1 MRLEFEPN
9 VSATPFVESEAVES
23 ANGVQS
29 AELRALLAD
38 GIKAAQSGN
47 RSQARTLLMRATE
60 VDPRCESAWLWLA
73 SISEYPEELLVFLK
87 NVLEISPANER
98 ALQWSAATKS
108 LLAKTFVQRGI
119 EASKENHNDRALEC
133 FDQALAYDE
142 QNQMAWLWIASLSDS
157 ATRKIE
163 YLERVLSINPEN
175 EEAQAAMRA
184 ARMQTCDSLFK
195 EAKSAAVA
203 GEKEKAVR
211 ILDELLGQFPDSVDA
226 WILRSHLA
234 DDFEEKIRCF
244 ESVLNINPDNL
255 TAKASLDSL
264 RAIMET
270 AAPEAPF
277 VSDEVVQEQE
287 SANGHHTSEEVAFM
301 VGESHRSSNE
311 PYEPVQMDEPSGTND
326 DAEDLTEEYSFAEI
340 SGVGEIDESA
350 NLAQQFSLGNITM
363 IGEPHTKPEE
373 ADEHSEDINK
383 TMVSNTLPWEAEDE
397 PSVSAGDAA
406 PVEDHHA
413 EEDVHK
419 TVISNTLPWKS
430 EDESDPER
438 SDLTDIVEESD
449 VDIHAIFDD
458 GIPMPHDDAELND
471 DGFVSQVFNTR
482 NGRVEYKNS
491 SEDGAFCPYCKAG
504 IETYAFVCY
513 GCMATLTLADLE
525 MLLANQPTNVLA
537 IHASVEAFEAEK
549 RSRELSENELITL
562 AIGHLNLHN
571 FRAGFDCL
579 HEASQKNPNNVVLS
593 GQVNS
598 LAIRLEEINR
608 QEEINVSMPKGK
620 KILVVDDSPTVRK
633 LISGKLE
640 KCGHAVFCASDGVEA
655 IAMMD
660 GLVPDLVLL
669 DITMPRM
676 DGYQVCKTIRGNEAT
691 KDVPVVMISG
701 KDGFFDKV
709 RGRMAGTSGYIT
721 KPFGPETLM
730 KTLET
735 YLKHD

>member
-1 MRLEFEPN
+1 MRLELEPN
-9 VSATPFVESEAVES
+9 ASALPFVENEAVER

-87 NVLEISPANER
+87 NVLEISPKNER
-98 ALQWSAATKS
+98 ALQWSTATKS

-119 EASKENHNDRALEC
+119 EASKENQNERALEC

-157 ATRKIE
+157 ADRKIE

-175 EEAQAAMRA
+175 EEAKTAMRA
-184 ARMQTCDSLFK
+184 ARMKTGDSLLK
-195 EAKSAAVA
+195 DAKSAAVA
-203 GEKEKAVR
+203 GEKEKAVG
-211 ILDELLGQFPDSVDA
+211 ILDEMLRQFSDSEDA

-244 ESVLNINPDNL
+244 ESALNINPDNV

-270 AAPEAPF
+270 VAPNAPETAF
-277 VSDEVVQEQE
+277 VSDEVVQEPE
-287 SANGHHTSEEVAFM
+287 SANGHHPPEPEHLDEAAATS
-301 VGESHRSSNE
+301 
-311 PYEPVQMDEPSGTND
+311 D
-326 DAEDLTEEYSFAEI
+326 DPEDLTQEYSFAEI
-340 SGVGEIDESA
+340 PSADQLDLPA
-350 NLAQQFSLGNITM
+350 NLVQQFSPGNITM
-363 IGEPHTKPEE
+363 IGEPHAKPED
-373 ADEHSEDINK
+373 ADEQCSEDIHK
-383 TMVSNTLPWEAEDE
+383 TMVSNTLPWE
-397 PSVSAGDAA
+397 
-406 PVEDHHA
+406 
-413 EEDVHK
+413 
-419 TVISNTLPWKS
+419 S
-430 EDESDPER
+430 EDEADFSASESGNER
-438 SDLTDIVEESD
+438 SDLMDVVEKSD
-449 VDIHAIFDD
+449 VDIHTIFDD
-458 GIPMPHDDAELND
+458 GIPMPYDDAVLKD
-471 DGFVSQVFNTR
+471 DGFVSRRFNTH
-482 NGRVEYKNS
+482 NS
-491 SEDGAFCPYCKAG
+491 TTEFKIPSSDGGSCPYCKAG
-504 IETYAFVCY
+504 IEAYAFVCY

-525 MLLANQPTNVLA
+525 MLLANRPTNPAA
-537 IHASVEAFEAEK
+537 ISASVEALDAEK
-549 RSRELSENELITL
+549 LSRELSENELITL

-571 FRAGFDCL
+571 FRTGFDCL
-579 HEASQKNPNNVVLS
+579 HEASRKNPNNVVLG

-620 KILVVDDSPTVRK
+620 KILVVDDSATVRK

-655 IAMMD
+655 IAMMN

-676 DGYQVCKTIRGNEAT
+676 DGYQVCKTIRGNDAT